1 MKVSV
6 MFIIELGNKAILFMK
21 MVISRMNLDQLK
33 IFNKFKKILI
43 FGMSKINYKIK
54 II

>member
-6 MFIIELGNKAILFMK
+6 MSIIELDSKVILFMK
-21 MVISRMNLDQLK
+21 MEINRMILDQLK
-33 IFNKFKKILI
+33 MHNKFKKILI